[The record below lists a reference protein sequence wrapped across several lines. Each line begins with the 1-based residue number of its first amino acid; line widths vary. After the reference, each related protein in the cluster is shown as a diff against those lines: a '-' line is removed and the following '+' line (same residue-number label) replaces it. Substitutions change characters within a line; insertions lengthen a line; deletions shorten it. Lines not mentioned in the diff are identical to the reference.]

1 MNQRKIHFT
10 TLMTL
15 VALLIAS
22 NITLNA
28 QSMGWDYVL
37 SKDIYNAVK
46 TSNATVIGQ
55 SLNSSVEL
63 TTLSNSGVYGN
74 KQAEMVIS
82 NFLSGIRIS
91 EYYIDDEKTM
101 GNSTLTI
108 GRLITNTA
116 NYRIYLLTKDE
127 NNKQLIQQF
136 KIEELK

>member
-108 GRLITNTA
+108 GRLMTNTA